1 MPMNLSTNLKPK
13 ELKLTEK
20 TQEQINADEA
30 VRKYV
35 NQSLDAGLPVVAICA
50 DNNGTEQGA
59 A

>member
-1 MPMNLSTNLKPK
+1 M
-13 ELKLTEK
+13 TEK